1 MSVLFRSWPLHLFPF
16 LLAYAASPVRA
27 QEEVIPI
34 VHGEARE
41 GDQPLPGVMVTLHQV
56 SAEMSGEIDSV
67 RAGPNGTFQLRLPR
81 VPAHGERSD
90 VYFASVRHKDIL
102 YFGSAIISPAQLDSL
117 YLIQTYDTV
126 SVPPGGATL
135 PLAVRSLFLSKVQ
148 EGWEATDFFQI
159 RQDGDRTLFSP
170 EEGMTWHYP
179 LPPEGT
185 DFQVGQGEMGEDA
198 IRFQD
203 GEVALFAPIP
213 PGDRFLL
220 INYRIPDN
228 DFRIP
233 LPGETGR
240 MEVLVRTPAPEAEFE
255 PLAASTPVQMDR
267 GNVFDRWVGEDLED
281 AEIRA
286 HVRAAP
292 FQFRA
297 EWLGLILAALLGG
310 AGVFAFRNRRMRE
323 GAETPGEI
331 SETPGEIA
339 DTPTRDGV
347 ILAIAQLDEAFQA
360 EEAPS
365 EEARNWYHARRKAL
379 LDQLKRY
386 S

>member
-1 MSVLFRSWPLHLFPF
+1 MSALFRSWPLCLPSFFF
-16 LLAYAASPVRA
+16 LLAAPLRG

-34 VHGEARE
+34 VHGEVRE
-41 GDQPLPGVMVTLHQV
+41 GERPLPEVMVTLHQV

-67 RAGPNGTFQLRLPR
+67 RAGPDGTFQMRLPR
-81 VPAHGERSD
+81 VPEHGQRSD

-117 YLIQTYDTV
+117 YLIQTYDTL
-126 SVPPGGATL
+126 SVPPGGADL
-135 PLAVRSLFLSKVQ
+135 PLAVRTLFLSKVQ

-159 RQDGDRTLFSP
+159 QQEGERTLYSP

-198 IRFQD
+198 IRFQN
-203 GEVALFAPIP
+203 GGVALFAPIP

-220 INYRIPDN
+220 INYRIPEN
-228 DFRIP
+228 DFTVP

-240 MEVLVRTPAPEAEFE
+240 MEVLVRSPAPEADFD
-255 PLAASTPVQMDR
+255 PLTASTPVEMDP
-267 GNVFDRWVGEDLED
+267 GNVFDRWVGNNLED
-281 AEIRA
+281 VEVRA
-286 HVRAAP
+286 HLRAAP
-292 FQFRA
+292 FRFRA

-310 AGVFAFRNRRMRE
+310 AGVFAYRNRRMGGDEEASVEVEHAPSRE
-323 GAETPGEI
+323 EL
-331 SETPGEIA
+331 
-339 DTPTRDGV
+339 V
-347 ILAIAQLDEAFQA
+347 LAIAQLDEAFQTG
-360 EEAPS
+360 EAPS
-365 EEARNWYHARRKAL
+365 EEARERYRARRQAL
-379 LDQLKRY
+379 LDQLKRQ